1 MSTETM
7 PNWFEESDEAL
18 LTRHRQGN
26 VIGISGYTYWQK
38 MERLEE
44 LLKRRNLL

>member
-1 MSTETM
+1 MNIETTL
-7 PNWFEESDEAL
+7 NWFEESDETL

-26 VIGISGYTYWQK
+26 VIGIGGYTYWQK

-44 LLKRRNLL
+44 LLKMRNLL